1 MIMSG
6 RGWMM
11 VKGNMKDNE
20 KNEKTIEVK
29 MNVDVTV
36 VSGAELQFLRG
47 ISRKSKNANERM
59 DELLRW

>member
-1 MIMSG
+1 MSG
-6 RGWMM
+6 RGWMI

-20 KNEKTIEVK
+20 KNEKTVEVK

-36 VSGAELQFLRG
+36 VSGAEVQVLRG
-47 ISRKSKNANERM
+47 ISRKGKNANERM

>member
-1 MIMSG
+1 MSG
-6 RGWMM
+6 RGWMI
-11 VKGNMKDNE
+11 VKGYVKNNK

-29 MNVDVTV
+29 MSVAVTM